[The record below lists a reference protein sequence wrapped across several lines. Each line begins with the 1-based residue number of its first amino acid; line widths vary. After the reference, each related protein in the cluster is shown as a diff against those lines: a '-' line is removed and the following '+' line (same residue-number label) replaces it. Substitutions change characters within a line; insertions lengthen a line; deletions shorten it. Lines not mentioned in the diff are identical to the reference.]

1 MILSLPVAAGDT
13 GLLLILDRAAGEFK
27 RLGGVVDPVD
37 QRHHDLSDAIFL
49 PGFVGPWGEELAG
62 GPTAS
67 GDVIGTTTGAGLLTE
82 DESQGFAID
91 DLETQLADVRTAN
104 EKLELQ
110 AADLRSLSGVELTSQ
125 TLALEPADGFEYL
138 PASGAVAVSTR

>member
-1 MILSLPVAAGDT
+1 MTRRSPQNNPLEQSSRWWHHLKLSTQKFAV
-13 GLLLILDRAAGEFK
+13 LLVISAS
-27 RLGGVVDPVD
+27 
-37 QRHHDLSDAIFL
+37 LS
-49 PGFVGPWGEELAG
+49 GFGYV
-62 GPTAS
+62 
-67 GDVIGTTTGAGLLTE
+67 LLTNQTAA
-82 DESQGFAID
+82 QGFAID